1 MTIVN
6 LTSTNKLYLWLLQ
19 CAAFAFVLVYLLIN
33 HPLEVNANLT
43 SLFSGH
49 DNDEWQKIEK
59 KIDASANT
67 SLLYLVGHPQQSIAI
82 KAANLLAEQSRAI
95 EGLASVTAQLAN
107 VPNQQ
112 MMIDSYLGY
121 EQQLLTKPFRLAL
134 QADNKEQVFTLQ
146 FQLLNQ
152 LGDQLVSQT
161 LAKDPS
167 LAFANYL
174 NRSPFPSNKIVIS
187 SDGYLTLHDDNITYV
202 LVTMKTQQGAFNLN
216 SAKAIVNQLNA
227 LDKNPAVN
235 YIRTGAIFYSNEA
248 SEQAQWEMQ
257 WFGGLSIL
265 ATLLLIFL
273 SYRRI
278 VTVFST
284 VFLIAI
290 SVVYGV
296 LGLNLFFSE
305 INVLSIVFAIT
316 LIGIAADYSFHSLTE
331 LQRVPST
338 QAQPLQAIKT
348 SLILSFT
355 TTALGYLLLV
365 LVPIV
370 IFKQIAVFTIFGL
383 FGALITVLLL
393 FPYLHQQFN
402 FSQQSRSPF
411 YKTIHRQHQKL
422 LVKLQRSAF
431 VFGVILLL
439 SIGVLS
445 QAPFSDDA
453 KSFYQVSAQLLDSET
468 KVKKLLG
475 QKLDNQY
482 LLTQAENAQQLLE
495 REEQLHVVLDELKN
509 KGVISGYQSVAN
521 WLPSISQQ
529 KQDNLLLQS
538 AEQQSKFSQLS
549 ALLGQRKVAV
559 AEIENY
565 LLPKQWL
572 ETPLGR
578 VFQHLWIT
586 DTSYSYSLIRFS
598 GISDSKALSTQ
609 LLPFNNSKFVDKL
622 ADTQQELASFRIILT
637 LVFIAAC
644 LAALMVFTV
653 RYGIKKACYGVLV
666 PASAFVLSLTISVM
680 LQSNLTLFNLASG
693 LVILALGLDYSVF
706 YAEHGFSVAMTQ
718 TTFMSALSSIFVFAI
733 LSFSSTPAIAS
744 FGQTVFFGIVLT
756 FLFSPMISQ
765 VSGKR
770 GHNEN

>member
-1 MTIVN
+1 MTFVN
-6 LTSTNKLYLWLLQ
+6 LTSSNKLYIWLLQ
-19 CAAFAFVLVYLLIN
+19 GTAFAFILVYLLIN

-43 SLFSGH
+43 SMFASH
-49 DNDEWQKIEK
+49 NNDEWQEIQK
-59 KIDASANT
+59 KIDTSANT
-67 SLLYLVGHPQQSIAI
+67 SLLYLVGHRQPSIAI
-82 KAANLLAEQSRAI
+82 KAANQLAEQSRAI
-95 EGLASVTAQLAN
+95 AGLTHVTAQLAN

-121 EQQLLTKPFRLAL
+121 EQQLLTKPFRQAL
-134 QADNKEQVFTLQ
+134 QADNKTQVFTLQ

-152 LGDQLVSQT
+152 LGDQLVNQT

-174 NRSPFPSNKIVIS
+174 NRSPFPSNRLAIS
-187 SDGYLTLHDDNITYV
+187 NDGYLTLHDENITYV
-202 LVTMKTQQGAFNLN
+202 LVTMKTQEGAFNLN
-216 SAKAIVNQLNA
+216 SAKSIVNQLNA
-227 LDKNPAVN
+227 LDKMSEVN
-235 YIRTGAIFYSNEA
+235 YIRTGAIFYSYEA

-290 SVVYGV
+290 SLAYGV

-331 LQRVPST
+331 LQGVPPT
-338 QAQPLQAIKT
+338 QTQPLKAIKV

-383 FGALITVLLL
+383 FGALISVLLL
-393 FPYLHQQFN
+393 FPYLHQHVD
-402 FSQQSRSPF
+402 FSQQRRSNF
-411 YKTIHRQHQKL
+411 YTTIHRQHQKL
-422 LVKLQRSAF
+422 LVILQRRAF
-431 VFGVILLL
+431 ILGGVLLL
-439 SIGVLS
+439 SVGILS
-445 QAPFSDDA
+445 QAYFSDDA
-453 KSFYQVSAQLLDSET
+453 KSFYQVSTQLLDSEH

-482 LLTQAENAQQLLE
+482 LLTRAESSQQLLE
-495 REEQLHVVLDELKN
+495 REEQILVLLDELKN
-509 KGVISGYQSVAN
+509 KGVISGYQAVAS

-529 KQDNLLLQS
+529 KKDNHLLQN
-538 AEQQSKFSQLS
+538 AEQQGKFSPLF
-549 ALLGQRKVAV
+549 ALLGQQKVAV
-559 AEIENY
+559 KAVENY

-572 ETPLGR
+572 ATPLGG
-578 VFQHLWIT
+578 VFQHLWLV
-586 DTSYSYSLIRFS
+586 DTPYHYAVIRFS
-598 GISDSKALSTQ
+598 GISDSKMLSAQ
-609 LLPFNNSKFVDKL
+609 LLPFKHSKFVDKL
-622 ADTQQELASFRIILT
+622 ADTQQELATFRTLLT

-653 RYGIKKACYGVLV
+653 RYGIKKACYGVLI
-666 PASAFVLSLTISVM
+666 PASAFVLSLTISVL
-680 LQSNLTLFNLASG
+680 LQSNITLFNLASG

-706 YAEHGFSVAMTQ
+706 YAEHGFSVAITQ

-770 GHNEN
+770 GHNDN